1 MYVRFATVV
10 TSIDTV
16 FQKMT
21 RLYYAEKTNPG
32 KHGDESESDAEGE
45 HHHALMAGTVHEPD
59 AADGRTHGEEG
70 SQWSKRKKGPYAIK
84 EGPTV
89 YKLIKPVL
97 KSVKE
102 AKSNE

>member
-1 MYVRFATVV
+1 MYSHELV
-10 TSIDTV
+10 TSVDPF

-21 RLYYAEKTNPG
+21 RLYYAEKTNPD
-32 KHGDESESDAEGE
+32 KHGDDSESDAEGE
-45 HHHALMAGTVHEPD
+45 HHPTSRAGTLQPD
-59 AADGRTHGEEG
+59 ADGSTHGEEG